1 METWSQDARTAQRR
15 LREAS
20 CEASVIAVWSMYS
33 RARTTLAHRRR
44 VTNLAW
50 RMMGVAARRRDTA
63 RAAERGVRGSAAG
76 SGADRRAA
84 SVRGDKAPHRE
95 AASSRKSHA
104 GACSAAASAHKE
116 KGASRATAPRS
127 EQELGFLGM
136 DSESGCLSG
145 LGALWMEQVLD
156 VQGPDA
162 DEELAAYARGSWSPA
177 APAEPAAEPVAR
189 AFPRFDGMLEGF
201 CADALCETIED
212 TRPALYGG
220 NSAVSL
226 QDLQRRKTDTRQPRS
241 GRRTLPK
248 AVRKKNASRPRS
260 RRSSVSVGPAGQEDG
275 REEVA
280 GAGGKP
286 DTKCSNCMT
295 KTTPLWRR
303 GPQGDPLCNA
313 CGLFLKLHGVVRP
326 LSLKTDV
333 IKKRQRGSNRNTQ
346 AVGKTSC
353 ESPAKDVPVGGAG
366 GRRRNTAP
374 RARGEAVPQGAPVVS
389 VSYTGAVHE
398 ASEASPQYLMTAS
411 DRSISSTHVTQGLPD
426 GFHARS
432 MEVGYGLY
440 VPEEHQSGQGDQ
452 HSDTTNTAT
461 WDWLTLS
468 L

>member
-1 METWSQDARTAQRR
+1 METWSHDARTAQRR

-20 CEASVIAVWSMYS
+20 CEASAIAVWSMYS
-33 RARTTLAHRRR
+33 RARTALAHRRR
-44 VTNLAW
+44 LTNLAW
-50 RMMGVAARRRDTA
+50 RMMGVAARRRDAA
-63 RAAERGVRGSAAG
+63 RAAERGVRGSAAS

-84 SVRGDKAPHRE
+84 PVRGDKETPHRE
-95 AASSRKSHA
+95 AASSRESHA
-104 GACSAAASAHKE
+104 GSAAAGGTHKE
-116 KGASRATAPRS
+116 KGVAREAPRA

-136 DSESGCLSG
+136 DLDSGCLSG

-156 VQGPDA
+156 VQGPEA

-177 APAEPAAEPVAR
+177 PPAEPAVEPAAR

-201 CADALCETIED
+201 CADALGEAAED
-212 TRPALYGG
+212 ARPALYGG
-220 NSAVSL
+220 SSAVSL

-241 GRRTLPK
+241 GRRALPK

-260 RRSSVSVGPAGQEDG
+260 RRSSVSVGPAGPEEG
-275 REEVA
+275 REEAA

-346 AVGKTSC
+346 AAGKTSS
-353 ESPAKDVPVGGAG
+353 ESPAKEAPVAGAA

-374 RARGEAVPQGAPVVS
+374 KPRNEPAPQAAAAGAAPYVGVPREQ
-389 VSYTGAVHE
+389 
-398 ASEASPQYLMTAS
+398 SEASPQYLMTVS
-411 DRSISSTHVTQGLPD
+411 NISNSSVRVAHGLPD
-426 GFHARS
+426 GFHGRPL
-432 MEVGYGLY
+432 ETGYGFY
-440 VPEEHQSGQGDQ
+440 VPEEQQGGQGEQ
-452 HSDTTNTAT
+452 HSDTNSTAT